1 MLDQEVSKP
10 DYDKLEEGAK
20 AGHDAAKSE
29 GDAPEEKKE
38 AAPSTQAYDGLKIL
52 NYGFDL
58 NSWGEIFGL
67 NDYQCVSFILTELM
81 VVMFEFAQYLVL
93 AKHCFLSYRR
103 AKYYIFT

>member
-10 DYDKLEEGAK
+10 DFDKLEEGAK

-38 AAPSTQAYDGLKIL
+38 AAPSTQSYDGLKIL

-67 NDYQCVSFILTELM
+67 YDCINACHLF
-81 VVMFEFAQYLVL
+81 
-93 AKHCFLSYRR
+93 
-103 AKYYIFT
+103 